1 MVNKNSGFT
10 LIELLVVIAIIAL
23 LIAILVPAIRSV
35 KRQAQSVVC
44 ASNIRQLSL
53 GFAIYLQ
60 DNETFPYGFNDN
72 IDLGKDEPAEGYARF
87 GSYDLAGLWW
97 FNYLQSVIDVS
108 RDPSSALWCPSK
120 KETDLHKKH
129 TVLCSNYGVNR
140 SICTNAQGATGNPFV
155 GTPLRFSQIRNS
167 SGTFLFGD
175 SGYSLVSWHAALL
188 SSSPPYERPRRVDS
202 FYIPGLSLNETRNE
216 LWHNSDAILGRHPS
230 KKINAGFVDGHM
242 EKIPADSLEIKKNE
256 DGNYSIPPI
265 WGPSS

>member
-1 MVNKNSGFT
+1 MINKKPGFT

-53 GFAIYLQ
+53 GFAMYLQ
-60 DNETFPYGFNDN
+60 DSETFPYGFNDLKFG
-72 IDLGKDEPAEGYARF
+72 IEVPEGGYSGFA
-87 GSYDLAGLWW
+87 SYDMMGLWW
-97 FNYLQSVIDVS
+97 FNYLEDVTGIT
-108 RDPSSALWCPSK
+108 RDRGSTLWCPSK
-120 KETDLHKKH
+120 NETIINKKYN
-129 TVLCSNYGVNR
+129 VLCGNYGVNR
-140 SICTNAQGATGNPFV
+140 SICKSARGVTGNPFV

-175 SGYSLVSWHAALL
+175 SGYSLVSWRAALL
-188 SSSPPYERPRRVDS
+188 SSSPPFERQRRVDS

-242 EKIPADSLEIKKNE
+242 EKIPADSLEIKKNK